1 VIDFATR
8 SEYGIS
14 SSDLPALVRTPPRH
28 ARQRLSVVQAQAL
41 DVPLQLLRAA
51 LTQFPFL
58 DITRP
63 PPIGK
68 LVVRSAER
76 LSL

>member
-1 VIDFATR
+1 MLANASLSCKRKR
-8 SEYGIS
+8 SMC
-14 SSDLPALVRTPPRH
+14 
-28 ARQRLSVVQAQAL
+28 LS
-41 DVPLQLLRAA
+41 LQLLREA

-76 LSL
+76 LILQRAAAE

>member
-1 VIDFATR
+1 M
-8 SEYGIS
+8 
-14 SSDLPALVRTPPRH
+14 
-28 ARQRLSVVQAQAL
+28 QAQAL
-41 DVPLQLLRAA
+41 DVSLQLLRAA

-76 LSL
+76 LILQRAAAE

>member
-1 VIDFATR
+1 MLTNASLAYKRKR
-8 SEYGIS
+8 SMC
-14 SSDLPALVRTPPRH
+14 
-28 ARQRLSVVQAQAL
+28 LS
-41 DVPLQLLRAA
+41 LQLLRAA

-76 LSL
+76 LTHPSAALLPSE